1 LPHYRGLRER
11 DVELIVGRLRPLVT
25 DDDLKVDILFDDP
38 LIVAAGTQNR
48 WANRRKIDLAE
59 LVDEPWVLPP
69 TDRFIGALF
78 ADIFRS
84 CGLDRPK
91 NCVVCSS
98 IHMND
103 ALLAT
108 GRYLAIYSVSRLQLS
123 AKRLSI
129 KVLPVKL
136 PAPSSRVG
144 IVTLK
149 NRTLSP
155 IAQLFIKNMREV
167 VVALANKKSQR

>member
-1 LPHYRGLRER
+1 ME
-11 DVELIVGRLRPLVT
+11 
-25 DDDLKVDILFDDP
+25 
-38 LIVAAGTQNR
+38 NR

-69 TDRFIGALF
+69 PDKFIGALF

-91 NCVVCSS
+91 NGVVCSS
-98 IHMND
+98 LHMND

-108 GRYLAIYSVSRLQLS
+108 GRYLEIYSASRLQLS
-123 AKRLSI
+123 AKCLSI
-129 KVLPVKL
+129 KILPVKL
-136 PAPSSRVG
+136 PAQSSHVG

-155 IAQLFIKNMREV
+155 IAQLFIKHMREMV
-167 VVALANKKSQR
+167 AALANKKSRQ